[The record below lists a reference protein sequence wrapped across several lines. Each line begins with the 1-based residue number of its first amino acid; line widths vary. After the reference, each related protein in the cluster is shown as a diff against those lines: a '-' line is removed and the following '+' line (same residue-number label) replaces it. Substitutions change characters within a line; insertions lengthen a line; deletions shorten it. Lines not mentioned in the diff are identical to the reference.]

1 MKEITCEEIIAA
13 VKEICITANYDLGED
28 VEQAF
33 QHFLQREASPTGK
46 KIFLQLLENASI
58 AREESVPMCQD
69 TGAAVTFIELG
80 QGVRITGG
88 YLEDAI
94 NEGVKQGY
102 TEGYLRKSMVKHP
115 WNRENTGDNTPAIIH
130 TRIVPGDTLKITVAP
145 KGGGSEN
152 MSAVKMMVPADGL
165 EGIKKFVIDQIVE
178 AGPNP
183 CPPIIVG
190 VGVGGNFEKCA
201 LLAKETLLRPIGSS
215 NPDPELQALE
225 EELLDSANKL
235 GIGPLGLGGTTTA
248 LAIHIKVHP
257 CHIASMPVAVNINCH
272 ASRHKSVIL

>member
-1 MKEITCEEIIAA
+1 MKEIACEEIIAA
-13 VKEICITANYDLGED
+13 VKEISVTANYDLGED

-33 QHFLQREASPTGK
+33 QESLHKEASPTGK
-46 KIFLQLLENASI
+46 KIIRQLLENASI
-58 AREESVPMCQD
+58 ARDESVPMCQD
-69 TGAAVTFIELG
+69 TGAAVIFLELG
-80 QGVRITGG
+80 QEVLITGG

-102 TEGYLRKSMVKHP
+102 KEGYLRKSMVKHP
-115 WNRENTGDNTPAIIH
+115 WNRVNTGDNTPAIIH
-130 TRIVPGDTLKITVAP
+130 TRIVPGNALKITVAP

-152 MSAVKMMVPADGL
+152 MSAIKMMVPADGL
-165 EGIKKFVIDQIVE
+165 EGIKKFVITQIEE

-183 CPPIIVG
+183 CPPIVVG
-190 VGVGGNFEKCA
+190 VGIGGNFEKCA
-201 LLAKETLLRPIGSS
+201 LLAKEALLRPIGSP

-225 EELLDSANKL
+225 AELLDAANKL
-235 GIGPLGLGGTTTA
+235 GIGPQGLGGTTTA
-248 LAIHIKVHP
+248 LAIHVKVYP